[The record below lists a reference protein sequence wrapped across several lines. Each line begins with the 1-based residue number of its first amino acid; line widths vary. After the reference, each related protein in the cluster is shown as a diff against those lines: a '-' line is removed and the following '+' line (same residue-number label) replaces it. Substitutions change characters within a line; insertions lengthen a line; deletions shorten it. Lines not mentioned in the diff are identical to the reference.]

1 MTRTTLSI
9 IIPVLNE
16 AGVIESAL
24 AALSSYRARGAEL
37 IVVDGGS
44 RDTTAAL
51 AQPLADR
58 VVIAARGRAHQMN
71 AGAALAR
78 GNILLFLHADTKLPD
93 NADMLV
99 REGVARSGRNWG
111 RFDVQFNDGPLLR
124 LIALSMN
131 LRSRISGV
139 ATGDQ
144 AMFVSHAAF
153 VAAGGFPSIAL
164 MEDIALSARLKRI
177 GPPLCLRARVTTS
190 SRRWRE
196 NGILRTV
203 FFMWRLRLAYFI
215 GADPARL
222 AQRYGYAPAEQ

>member
-78 GNILLFLHADTKLPD
+78 GNILLFLHADTKLPN
-93 NADMLV
+93 NADTLV
-99 REGVARSGRNWG
+99 REGLERSGRNWG
-111 RFDVQFNDGPLLR
+111 RFDVQIDDGPLLR
-124 LIALSMN
+124 LVALSMN
-131 LRSRISGV
+131 LRSRITGV

-144 AMFVSHAAF
+144 AMFVSRAAF
-153 VAAGGFPSIAL
+153 VAAGGFPPIAL
-164 MEDIALSARLKRI
+164 MEDIALSTLLKRAA
-177 GPPLCLRARVTTS
+177 GPPASKGSVHRIACARVS
-190 SRRWRE
+190 PRPRAAGERMASC
-196 NGILRTV
+196 V
-203 FFMWRLRLAYFI
+203 QFFLC
-215 GADPARL
+215 GDC
-222 AQRYGYAPAEQ
+222 G

>member
-177 GPPLCLRARVTTS
+177 GPPLCLRAHVTTS

>member
-16 AGVIESAL
+16 ASGIESAL
-24 AALSSYRARGAEL
+24 TALSSDRTRGAEL

-44 RDTTAAL
+44 RDGTAAL

-58 VVIAARGRAHQMN
+58 VLIGTRGRAHQMN
-71 AGAALAR
+71 AGAAVAR
-78 GNILLFLHADTKLPD
+78 GNILLFLHADTKLPG
-93 NADMLV
+93 NANALV
-99 REGVARSGRNWG
+99 AEGLARTGRAWG
-111 RFDVQFNDGPLLR
+111 RFDLQFNDGPLLG
-124 LIALSMN
+124 LIAISMN
-131 LRSRISGV
+131 LRSRITGI

-144 AMFVSHAAF
+144 AIFVSRAAF
-153 VAAGGFPSIAL
+153 VAAGGFPPIAL
-164 MEDIALSARLKRI
+164 MEDIALSARLKRV

-196 NGILRTV
+196 HGILRTV

-215 GADPARL
+215 GADPAQL

>member
-51 AQPLADR
+51 AQSLADR
-58 VVIAARGRAHQMN
+58 VVIAARGRARQMN

-93 NADMLV
+93 NADTLV
-99 REGVARSGRNWG
+99 REGLARSGRNWG

-131 LRSRISGV
+131 LRSRITGV

-153 VAAGGFPSIAL
+153 VAAGGFPPIAL

-177 GPPLCLRARVTTS
+177 GPPLCLSARVTTS

-215 GADPARL
+215 GADPTQL